1 MARIQYRP
9 THSPCHSSGQDDV
22 GTRIQDHPPPHPHR
36 PPRSHPRC
44 PWLSMQDSSQLA
56 VHVFNC
62 IHHTHDTPCKRVR
75 HQSSSA
81 QPRLLESGIGSV
93 CMPFSRWSSAVRDF
107 VLPAASKAVRL
118 SGSLFENPATTS
130 GFERSARDGWSRVG

>member
-22 GTRIQDHPPPHPHR
+22 GIRIQDHPPPHPHR

-93 CMPFSRWSSAVRDF
+93 CMPFSRWSSAVGNGRRVFEWSPFLGPLDRF
-107 VLPAASKAVRL
+107 AASQ
-118 SGSLFENPATTS
+118 
-130 GFERSARDGWSRVG
+130 GFCLCPSTAPYSCS